1 MREGGRNTKKV
12 KTQSLVGSDDTVT
25 FAKFMLERTYKR
37 EIQNKLNCFATNS
50 CDNHGRESSAENEK
64 NIMFN
69 HSTDNNDKKG
79 ATTNVLQYSLQ
90 SHDIRTEVKEK
101 EGREE

>member
-1 MREGGRNTKKV
+1 MDEKAAPKM
-12 KTQSLVGSDDTVT
+12 K
-25 FAKFMLERTYKR
+25 
-37 EIQNKLNCFATNS
+37 
-50 CDNHGRESSAENEK
+50 K